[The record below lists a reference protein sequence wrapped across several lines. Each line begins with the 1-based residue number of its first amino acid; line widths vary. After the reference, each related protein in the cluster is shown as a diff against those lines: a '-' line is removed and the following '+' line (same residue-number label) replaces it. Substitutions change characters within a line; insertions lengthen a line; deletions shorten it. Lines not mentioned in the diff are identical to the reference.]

1 MIKTILIS
9 KDNLNIKYV
18 HKYNSSN
25 IYEVSLPLLLST
37 YNKNILADF
46 IASIKDAD
54 LDNIDIYVLVNTN
67 LEYESQV
74 IYIRNLLQNQ
84 LNDQYFVLFKDKI
97 LSTED
102 VIVYKVIDDKNN
114 PLSKKIALILLSIIN
129 ETFEIKARTKNQ
141 KIINECIDLIKNI
154 FFDE

>member
-1 MIKTILIS
+1 M
-9 KDNLNIKYV
+9 

-46 IASIKDAD
+46 IASIKDTD
-54 LDNIDIYVLVNTN
+54 LNNIDIYVLVNTN
-67 LEYESQV
+67 SEYESQV

-102 VIVYKVIDDKNN
+102 VIVYKIIDDKNN

-129 ETFEIKARTKNQ
+129 ETFEIKDRTKNQ

>member
-9 KDNLNIKYV
+9 KDNLNIKYM

-46 IASIKDAD
+46 ISSIKDAD
-54 LDNIDIYVLVNTN
+54 LNNIDIYVLVNTN
-67 LEYESQV
+67 SEYESQV

-102 VIVYKVIDDKNN
+102 VIVYKVLDDKNN

-129 ETFEIKARTKNQ
+129 ETFEIKDRTKNQ

>member
-46 IASIKDAD
+46 IASIKEAD

-67 LEYESQV
+67 SEYEPQV

-114 PLSKKIALILLSIIN
+114 LSKKIALILLSIIN

-154 FFDE
+154 FFGE